1 MPFGIFATMARTFSV
16 NVLILFFLRECG
28 HLFPHR
34 FAVPAIVAF
43 VARSWQLMAVEAFLD
58 IGKSFLNPRV
68 VAFVRHECELEIEDA
83 VESLLVSPRIGVHK
97 ISRIDNLEPVL
108 TEEPLIYFHLP
119 FVAVVP
125 FLVQLLYL
133 LVFARRFV
141 IHNNELALGIDPYII
156 HAARD
161 QKTGRLEPVLDAPPQ
176 GVTPLVHACISERHG
191 IELVRFHERMRRLPR
206 TVCVELFFEQRI
218 NGAVKIEGVS
228 RRARGTKFIVYVETS
243 LTFKKERYF
252 RARKTPRRASIIPIR
267 ISLGFVEAAH
277 SEEYTTS
284 L

>member
-1 MPFGIFATMARTFSV
+1 MMAPTPRAAFGIFATMARTFSV

-34 FAVPAIVAF
+34 FPVPAIVAF

-58 IGKSFLNPRV
+58 IGKSFLHPRI

-141 IHNNELALGIDPYII
+141 IHDNKLALGIDPYII
-156 HAARD
+156 DAARD
-161 QKTGRLEPVLDAPPQ
+161 QKTGRLVPVLDAPPQ
-176 GVTPLVHACISERHG
+176 GVAPLVHACIGERHR
-191 IELVRFHERMRRLPR
+191 IELVGFPERMRRLPR
-206 TVCVELFFEQRI
+206 
-218 NGAVKIEGVS
+218 
-228 RRARGTKFIVYVETS
+228 RARGTEFIVYVETS
-243 LTFKKERYF
+243 GTFEEKRYL
-252 RARKTPRRASIIPIR
+252 RTREAPRGPSIIPIR
-267 ISLGFVEAAH
+267 ISFGFVEAAH
-277 SEEYTTS
+277 SE
-284 L
+284 